1 MDADKLK
8 DLTNVKANKNKPSAT
23 WMQKVRNTT
32 PSVEKLGAKKFW
44 MQQLLMPHILAAAML
59 LGMFHWTNYWDFV
72 IYYVV
77 TGGTVLFM
85 NIICLKGDIKRII
98 AVTSGTGSRDFRR
111 CDRDHP
117 SFYLTVYDNGAG
129 RETGTEPFPS
139 ASASDPVGTSDDPD
153 TCVCDL
159 PDRRKT

>member
-1 MDADKLK
+1 M
-8 DLTNVKANKNKPSAT
+8 
-23 WMQKVRNTT
+23 
-32 PSVEKLGAKKFW
+32 EKLGAKKFW

-98 AVTSGTGSRDFRR
+98 AVTAAQAVEIFAVA
-111 CDRDHP
+111 
-117 SFYLTVYDNGAG
+117 TVIILPFTLQFDDNGAG
-129 RETGTEPFPS
+129 REHWHSTIPFRIS
-139 ASASDPVGTSDDPD
+139 F
-153 TCVCDL
+153 
-159 PDRRKT
+159 